1 MTPTMLPWFD
11 DGDPIPDPATVD
23 TLRTRAAARLDNHE
37 PDQHAVVSDEVFAWA
52 ADRAAAGR
60 PPMPEAVERRLIRA
74 VHGGLAGLG
83 GLAAVLDRDAI
94 ENIHVHGHDHVLVNT
109 ADGTTA
115 RWPHPVADSDEA
127 LLDLL
132 GELFA
137 RAGRTS
143 REFSPAHP
151 IANIRI
157 PAGGPLGARIAAV
170 RELCDRPRVAIRRH
184 RLAHAA
190 LEDLRANGTLDA
202 RLQQFLS
209 AAVAAGLNLLVT
221 GGPYA
226 GKTTLLRA
234 LCQEIPA
241 PEHVVTVEDDYELGL
256 HLDHGRHPLVTALE
270 SRTAGAEGTGEI
282 TLDDLLKQALRHSP
296 SRVIVGEVRA
306 GEITAMMR
314 ALGNGAAGGMG
325 TLHATSAR
333 AVPDRIAALGQL
345 ADPPLPIAAAHRW
358 TASALD
364 VIVHVTRHD
373 QPDGRHRTV
382 GEIVEVGPVGDA
394 EAPDLT
400 PLFATAP
407 GQRHPIP
414 VGPPSPEL
422 LERLVAT
429 GLDAGVFDL
438 PARAWGG
445 EHR

>member
-1 MTPTMLPWFD
+1 MNRPVLPWFD

-23 TLRTRAAARLDNHE
+23 TIRKRSAARLDAREHDE
-37 PDQHAVVSDEVFAWA
+37 QAVVSDEVSAWT

-60 PPMPEAVERRLIRA
+60 PPVSEAVERRLIRA
-74 VHGGLAGLG
+74 VHGALAGLG
-83 GLAAVLDRDAI
+83 GLAALLDRERI
-94 ENIHVHGHDHVLVNT
+94 ENIHIHGYDHVLVET
-109 ADGTTA
+109 AEGTTT

-132 GELFA
+132 GEMFA

-151 IANIRI
+151 IANVRI
-157 PAGGPLGARIAAV
+157 AAGGPLGARVAAV

-184 RLAHAA
+184 RLAHAT
-190 LEDLRANGTLDA
+190 LGDLRANGTLDT
-202 RLQQFLS
+202 RLQEFLS
-209 AAVAAGLNLLVT
+209 AAVAAGLNLLIT

-241 PEHVVTVEDDYELGL
+241 AEHVVTVEDDYELGL
-256 HLDHGRHPLVTALE
+256 HLDHARHPLVTALE
-270 SRTAGAEGTGEI
+270 SRTAGAEGTGAI

-296 SRVIVGEVRA
+296 SRVVVGEVRA
-306 GEITAMMR
+306 GEITALLR

-345 ADPPLPIAAAHRW
+345 ADPPLPIGAAHRW

-364 VIVHVTRHD
+364 VIVHVARHD
-373 QPDGRHRTV
+373 QPDGRYRTV

-394 EAPDLT
+394 DTPDLT
-400 PLFATAP
+400 PLFATAA
-407 GQRHPIP
+407 GQRQPTPI
-414 VGPPSPEL
+414 GPPSPTL
-422 LERLVAT
+422 LERLTVA
-429 GLDAGVFDL
+429 GLDPGVFDL
-438 PARAWGG
+438 PTGVGW
-445 EHR
+445 

>member
-1 MTPTMLPWFD
+1 MSTPMLPWFD

-23 TLRTRAAARLDNHE
+23 TLRARVAARLDGH
-37 PDQHAVVSDEVFAWA
+37 DRDESTVLGDELAQWVQ
-52 ADRAAAGR
+52 DRAAAGLPSVTR
-60 PPMPEAVERRLIRA
+60 ALEHRTAQAVQGA
-74 VHGGLAGLG
+74 LAGLG
-83 GLAAVLDRDAI
+83 GLAAVLERESV
-94 ENIHVHGHDHVLVNT
+94 ENIHVHGCDHVLVET

-115 RWPHPVADSDEA
+115 RWPHAVAEDDAA

-132 GELFA
+132 GEMFA

-151 IANIRI
+151 IANVRLST
-157 PAGGPLGARIAAV
+157 GGPLGARVAAV

-184 RLAHAA
+184 RLAHAT
-190 LEDLRANGTLDA
+190 LDDLFDNGTVDGKVQAL
-202 RLQQFLS
+202 LG

-241 PEHVVTVEDDYELGL
+241 AEHAVTVEDDYELGL

-270 SRTAGAEGTGEI
+270 ARTAGAEGTGGI

-306 GEITAMMR
+306 GEITALLR

-325 TLHATSAR
+325 TLHATSAH

-358 TASALD
+358 SASALD
-364 VIVHVTRHD
+364 LIVHVTRHD
-373 QPDGRHRTV
+373 HPEGRHRTV
-382 GEIVEVGPVGDA
+382 SEIAEVGPVGDA
-394 EAPDLT
+394 DTPDLT

-407 GQRHPIP
+407 GHRQPVPI
-414 VGPPSPEL
+414 GPPSPAL
-422 LERLVAT
+422 FDRLRTV
-429 GLDAGVFDL
+429 GLDPGVFE
-438 PARAWGG
+438 PASPAWGG

>member
-1 MTPTMLPWFD
+1 MTTHALPWFD

-23 TLRTRAAARLDNHE
+23 ALRQRAAARLSRQEHDE
-37 PDQHAVVSDEVFAWA
+37 QAVVSDVVFAWA
-52 ADRAAAGR
+52 AERASAGL
-60 PPMPEAVERRLIRA
+60 PAVADAVERRVIRA
-74 VHGGLAGLG
+74 VHGALAGLG
-83 GLAAVLDRDAI
+83 GIAALLDRDQI
-94 ENIHVHGHDHVLVNT
+94 ENIHIHGHDHVLVET
-109 ADGTTA
+109 ATGTTA

-127 LLDLL
+127 LMDTL
-132 GELFA
+132 GEIFA

-151 IANIRI
+151 IANVRI

-170 RELCDRPRVAIRRH
+170 RELCDRPKVAIRRH
-184 RLAHAA
+184 RLAHAT
-190 LEDLRANGTLDA
+190 LDDLHTNGTLDA
-202 RLQQFLS
+202 RLHQFL
-209 AAVAAGLNLLVT
+209 AATVAAGLNVLVT

-234 LCQEIPA
+234 LCQQVPA

-256 HLDHGRHPLVTALE
+256 HLDSARHPVVSAWE

-296 SRVIVGEVRA
+296 SRVVVGEVRA
-306 GEITAMMR
+306 GEITALLR

-345 ADPPLPIAAAHRW
+345 ANPPLPIHAAHRW

-364 VIVHVTRHD
+364 LIVHVTRHD
-373 QPDGRHRTV
+373 RPDGRRRSV

-394 EAPDLT
+394 ETPDLT
-400 PLFATAP
+400 PIFATP
-407 GQRHPIP
+407 TGQDQPTPI
-414 VGPPSPEL
+414 GPPAPHL
-422 LERLVAT
+422 LDRLTRA
-429 GLDAGVFDL
+429 GLNPGVFDCAA
-438 PARAWGG
+438 PAWGG
-445 EHR
+445 EHQ